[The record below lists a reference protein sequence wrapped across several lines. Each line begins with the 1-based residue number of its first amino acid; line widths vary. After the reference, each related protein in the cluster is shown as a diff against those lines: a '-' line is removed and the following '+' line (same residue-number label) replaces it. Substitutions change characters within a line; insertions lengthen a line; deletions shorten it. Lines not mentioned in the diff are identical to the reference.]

1 MLQLIIRYVCFSNN
15 LSLAVLDKF
24 YDIKIFS
31 LYSGRVKM
39 LHNFRGI
46 CFVAWDV
53 QFPFGIERSPVS
65 NKQKKEPSLP

>member
-1 MLQLIIRYVCFSNN
+1 MLQLIIRCVCFSNN

-39 LHNFRGI
+39 LHNIIGLNH
-46 CFVAWDV
+46 VS
-53 QFPFGIERSPVS
+53 QGRS
-65 NKQKKEPSLP
+65 LI